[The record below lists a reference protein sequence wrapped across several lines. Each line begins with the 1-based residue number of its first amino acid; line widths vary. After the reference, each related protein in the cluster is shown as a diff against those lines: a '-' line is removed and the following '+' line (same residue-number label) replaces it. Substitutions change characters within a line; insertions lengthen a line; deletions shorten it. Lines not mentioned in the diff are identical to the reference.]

1 MHLAVNKSMRWRVF
15 LVLSLVANLILAVCW
30 VWSARVVE
38 LRLSRIAATPATNP
52 PPTVKTAVLVR
63 KQFFSWQEVESDDY
77 PTFVKNLRDISCP
90 EQTIRDI
97 IIADVNALYAR
108 RRALE
113 VITPDQQWWRPEPD
127 SNMVHTAVTKIRELE
142 AERRELL
149 TTLLGPSWETGDLLS
164 LPRPTRPAIPL
175 DGPVLGSLPNEVKQ
189 SVEQIAVR
197 AGERLEDYL
206 ATQRSAGK
214 QPDPAMLA
222 RLRADMR
229 RELAGVLSPS
239 QLEEFLLRYSDNAR
253 GLRSDLAQLKSF
265 NATPDEFR
273 AMFRVLDPINEQ
285 LAAVDDSTAQ
295 GVQQRDALLAQGE
308 AALKLALGEKRYEQY
323 RMLHDARYRDAV
335 VEAERAGAPG
345 SAQAL
350 YEIKLAATEEQER
363 LKNLTGL
370 TDEQRAI
377 ELKKAEL
384 DQLKAVAQAL
394 GQDVPNDPQPQPKSP
409 PPKLHQVLAGEGLGR
424 IALLYGVDPGA
435 LQAANP
441 TLNFSNLKPGDRVT
455 IPVNPNFQP
464 PLPPPPR

>member
-1 MHLAVNKSMRWRVF
+1 MRWRVF
-15 LVLSLVANLILAVCW
+15 LVLSLLANLILAVCW
-30 VWSARVVE
+30 IWSARVVE
-38 LRLSRIAATPATNP
+38 SRLNRAAILAVTNP
-52 PPTVKTAVLVR
+52 PPTVKTAVIVR

-77 PTFVKNLRDISCP
+77 PTFIKNLRDISCP

-97 IIADVNALYAR
+97 IIADVNTLYAR

-113 VITPDQQWWRPEPD
+113 VVTPDQQWWRPEPD
-127 SNMVHTAVTKIRELE
+127 TNTVQAATAKIRALE
-142 AERRELL
+142 EERRDLL

-175 DGPVLGSLPNEVKQ
+175 DGPVLGSLPSEVKQ

-197 AGERLEDYL
+197 AGDRLEDYL
-206 ATQRSAGK
+206 TAQRSAGK
-214 QPDPAMLA
+214 KPDPAMLA

-273 AMFRVLDPINEQ
+273 VMFRVLDPINEQ
-285 LAAVDDSTAQ
+285 LAALDDSTPQ

-323 RMLHDARYRDAV
+323 RLLHDSRYRDALA
-335 VEAERAGAPG
+335 EAEKAGSPE
-345 SAQAL
+345 SAAGL
-350 YEIKLAATEEQER
+350 YEIKLAAAEEQDR
-363 LKNLTGL
+363 IKNLAGL
-370 TDEQRAI
+370 TAEQRAI
-377 ELKKAEL
+377 EQKKAEL
-384 DQLKAVAQAL
+384 EQLKAIAGAL
-394 GQDVPNDPQPQPKSP
+394 GQEVPADPAPQPKPP
-409 PPKLHQVLAGEGLGR
+409 PPKVHQVLAGEGLSR
-424 IALLYGVDPGA
+424 IARLYNVDAGE

-441 TLNFSNLKPGDRVT
+441 TLNFNNLKPGDKVT
-455 IPVNPNFQP
+455 IPVNPNF
-464 PLPPPPR
+464 PPPPPPLLR

>member
-1 MHLAVNKSMRWRVF
+1 MRWRVF
-15 LVLSLVANLILAVCW
+15 LVLSLVANLILAGCW
-30 VWSARVVE
+30 VWSTQVARA
-38 LRLSRIAATPATNP
+38 RLTRAAILPTTNP
-52 PPTVKTAVLVR
+52 PPTVKTAVIVR

-77 PTFVKNLRDISCP
+77 PTFIKNLRDISCP

-113 VITPDQQWWRPEPD
+113 VMTPDQQWWRPEPD
-127 SNMVHTAVTKIRELE
+127 SNMVQIASSKIRELE
-142 AERRELL
+142 EERRELL

-197 AGERLEDYL
+197 AGDRLEDYL
-206 ATQRSAGK
+206 AAQRSAGK
-214 QPDPAMLA
+214 KPDPAMLA

-285 LAAVDDSTAQ
+285 LAALDDSTAQ
-295 GVQQRDALLAQGE
+295 GTQQRDALLAQGE
-308 AALKLALGEKRYEQY
+308 AALKLALGDTRYEQY
-323 RMLHDARYRDAV
+323 RLLHDSRYRDAV
-335 VEAERAGAPG
+335 AEAEKAGSPEN
-345 SAQAL
+345 AQAL
-350 YEIKLAATEEQER
+350 YEIKLAAAEEQER
-363 LKNLTGL
+363 LKNLAGL

-394 GQDVPNDPQPQPKSP
+394 GQDVPADPTPQPKPP
-409 PPKLHQVLAGEGLGR
+409 PPKMHEVMAGEGLGR
-424 IALLYGVDPGA
+424 IARLYNVDPGV

-441 TLNFSNLKPGDRVT
+441 NVNFDKLKAGDQVT
-455 IPVNPNFQP
+455 IPVNPNY
-464 PLPPPPR
+464 PPPPPPGLR